1 MRNRAARP
9 RVVLTNSKF
18 ASYNEPTILP
28 YNCNVD
34 IVKCRRYKAGDILVK
49 GGGIVDHLAVELY
62 AKTQPGTV
70 GTLGTPGQ
78 LMQMHSMRCI
88 GITSALV
95 DRLTSRWRARADRPD
110 RQRHLLC
117 LPVCLFG
124 LFMIMMMMN

>member
-1 MRNRAARP
+1 MRKRAARP

-28 YNCNVD
+28 YNCDVD
-34 IVKCRRYKAGDILVK
+34 IVKCRRYKAGDIVAN
-49 GGGIVDHLAVELY
+49 GGGIVVHLSVELY
-62 AKTQPGTV
+62 AKRNWAYTTI

-95 DRLTSRWRARADRPD
+95 GRLTS
-110 RQRHLLC
+110 
-117 LPVCLFG
+117 
-124 LFMIMMMMN
+124 